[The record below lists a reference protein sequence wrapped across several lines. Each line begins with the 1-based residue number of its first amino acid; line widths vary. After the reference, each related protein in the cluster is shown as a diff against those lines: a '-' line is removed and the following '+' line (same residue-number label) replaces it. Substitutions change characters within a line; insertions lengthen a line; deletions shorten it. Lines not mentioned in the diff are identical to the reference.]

1 MEVFKV
7 IPSGYCKGVVN
18 AINLAK
24 KTAQQYPDKKITML
38 GMIVHNRYV
47 VEALKYYHIDFI
59 EQSKKT
65 RLELL
70 DQIDE

>member
-1 MEVFKV
+1 MIYYTHWRYYTMEVFKV

-24 KTAQQYPDKKITML
+24 KAALDYPDKKITML

-47 VEALKYYHIDFI
+47 VENMVL
-59 EQSKKT
+59 
-65 RLELL
+65 
-70 DQIDE
+70 

>member
-24 KTAQQYPDKKITML
+24 KAALDYPDKKITML
-38 GMIVHNRYV
+38 VIIFNNRFV
-47 VEALKYYHIDFI
+47 LEDLKH
-59 EQSKKT
+59 
-65 RLELL
+65 
-70 DQIDE
+70 